1 MSKSIQIFKENN
13 NLAEWSRQ
21 VEECRNSGLSVR
33 SWCEQHQIAV
43 STFHYRQQKV
53 WKALQKSSKF
63 VEVPL
68 SFDESNHSK
77 IAASVRVGNIFAE
90 VHNGADEATLAALFL
105 FCGRRTDRIK
115 ALYWEGDGFLLLYKR
130 LEKGKFQWPRSE
142 NEALGITAQ
151 QYRWLMEGLSIQQPK
166 AHRKMEKIKFG

>member
-33 SWCEQHQIAV
+33 AWCEQHQIAV

-77 IAASVRVGNIFAE
+77 IAASVRVGNISAV
-90 VHNGADEATLAALFL
+90 VHNGADEATFGALFRVL
-105 FCGRRTDRIK
+105 KSC
-115 ALYWEGDGFLLLYKR
+115 
-130 LEKGKFQWPRSE
+130 
-142 NEALGITAQ
+142 
-151 QYRWLMEGLSIQQPK
+151 
-166 AHRKMEKIKFG
+166 

>member
-1 MSKSIQIFKENN
+1 MTKGLQIIKENK

-63 VEVPL
+63 IEVPL
-68 SFDESNHSK
+68 SLDESHNNN
-77 IAASVRVGNIFAE
+77 IAATVKVESICAE
-90 VHNGADEATLAALFL
+90 IHNGADETTLTAIFRALKS
-105 FCGRRTDRIK
+105 C
-115 ALYWEGDGFLLLYKR
+115 
-130 LEKGKFQWPRSE
+130 
-142 NEALGITAQ
+142 
-151 QYRWLMEGLSIQQPK
+151 
-166 AHRKMEKIKFG
+166 

>member
-1 MSKSIQIFKENN
+1 MCENISKNEACSCSPLYSNGNNRMQSHAIARGGIMSKGIQIIKENN

-53 WKALQKSSKF
+53 WKALQNSSQF

-68 SFDESNHSK
+68 SFDESHNDN
-77 IAASVRVGNIFAE
+77 IAASVKVGSICAE
-90 VHNGADEATLAALFL
+90 VHNGADEATLAALFRVL
-105 FCGRRTDRIK
+105 KSC
-115 ALYWEGDGFLLLYKR
+115 
-130 LEKGKFQWPRSE
+130 
-142 NEALGITAQ
+142 
-151 QYRWLMEGLSIQQPK
+151 
-166 AHRKMEKIKFG
+166 

>member
-1 MSKSIQIFKENN
+1 MLLLLFLCKRQINHRIELRPANVRKYKQKQSVRLQPVVYERLQSNTIARGGSMSKGLQIVKENN

-53 WKALQKSSKF
+53 WKALQKSSQF

-68 SFDESNHSK
+68 SFNESHNNN
-77 IAASVRVGNIFAE
+77 IAASVKVG
-90 VHNGADEATLAALFL
+90 
-105 FCGRRTDRIK
+105 
-115 ALYWEGDGFLLLYKR
+115 
-130 LEKGKFQWPRSE
+130 
-142 NEALGITAQ
+142 
-151 QYRWLMEGLSIQQPK
+151 SIELVK
-166 AHRKMEKIKFG
+166 